1 MNISFCW
8 ETKIFKVWLNSMIQY
23 IQGMKQLHCICF
35 KKIKKLHNIT
45 NIGCFVH
52 SIFIRRLSYKVKTYF
67 FQILFASNNLIFN
80 NKTTNE

>member
-8 ETKIFKVWLNSMIQY
+8 ETKIFEVWLNSMIQY

-52 SIFIRRLSYKVKTYF
+52 SIFIRRQQMNS
-67 FQILFASNNLIFN
+67 QIIYESCPFGVVALISNS
-80 NKTTNE
+80 